1 MPWLPVP
8 VLSGVVGDVEYRL
21 AMSSTGGVSR
31 RRCKAVL
38 RVPEARARR
47 KVLGKEGFNGF
58 RQVRLPV
65 LVWRMSLA
73 NWMVGG
79 ACRSMP

>member
-8 VLSGVVGDVEYRL
+8 VLSGMVGDVEYRL
-21 AMSSTGGVSR
+21 AMSGTGGVSR
-31 RRCKAVL
+31 RRCRAVL
-38 RVPEARARR
+38 GVPEAKDRR

-65 LVWRMSLA
+65 LVWRMLLA
-73 NWMVGG
+73 NRMVAG
-79 ACRSMP
+79 S